1 MVVRPCLCETGPW
14 FLAFFTAHMVKKF
27 TKICAAKEEHYII
40 TDDRNITKVN
50 ISLFQGLHKKV
61 HYQAATVMEI
71 FVTSQVVL
79 VVVAFLFLRN
89 IACRAGT
96 QAGVLMSSL
105 GGSPLQV
112 DAARGLR
119 RAYCTTV
126 TYVLIQVGLW

>member
-1 MVVRPCLCETGPW
+1 MNVECW
-14 FLAFFTAHMVKKF
+14 FPAFFTAHMVKKG
-27 TKICAAKEEHYII
+27 TKICATKEEHYII

-50 ISLFQGLHKKV
+50 ISSFQGLHKKV

-79 VVVAFLFLRN
+79 AVVAFLLVRN
-89 IACRAGT
+89 VACRAGT
-96 QAGVLMSSL
+96 QAGVLISSL